1 MRSISIEMK
10 MLISIVLFTLFI
22 VGLERYQLSESIV
35 EQFTESTK
43 SKNKLLINTISP
55 VIALNLSLGLDNANQ
70 EYLDQIAKQN
80 SDLEYVQL
88 VDDKGKILYYH
99 SKNHQENP
107 SHNYDKKYAYSKNI
121 LDPLTDEYF
130 GKVVLYFDDHEY
142 QKILHKNKETTLK
155 IFLIT
160 IVLLIGFIYMIKRE
174 FKHLK
179 ELSRNVLKYDPKLNN
194 FSLAHSNRSDEVGV
208 IHNAIVIM
216 VAKIHSYAMLLDEA
230 NQLLE
235 FKVQERTKE
244 LEDANIKLNELSIT
258 DPLTKLSNRR
268 HFDQSFKDIWNLAY
282 RKQLEVVLIMCDIDY
297 FKQVNDTY
305 GHVCGDMILK
315 EVGTI
320 LKKSLKRSTD
330 FIARYGGEEFVIVL
344 YDTNRDDAK
353 ELCMN
358 IKQNLKSTNDL
369 EFQGTKIKPVT
380 MSFGISSKIPNEN
393 YYYEDLIKTADM
405 ALYKAKED
413 GRDCI
418 VIL

>member
-1 MRSISIEMK
+1 
-10 MLISIVLFTLFI
+10 MLIGVVLFTLFI
-22 VGLERYQLSESIV
+22 VGLERYQLSENIV
-35 EQFTESTK
+35 EQFIESEK
-43 SKNKLLINTISP
+43 SKNNLLINTISP
-55 VIALNLSLGLDNANQ
+55 IIALNISLGLGDANQ
-70 EYLDQIAKQN
+70 DYLGQIAKQN
-80 SDLEYVQL
+80 SDLEFIEL
-88 VDDKGKILYYH
+88 IDNKGSILYRYFKGNTNDK
-99 SKNHQENP
+99 SKKHP
-107 SHNYDKKYAYSKNI
+107 YSKNI
-121 LDPLTDEYF
+121 IDPVTAEYF
-130 GKVVLYFDDHEY
+130 GKVTLYFDNHDY
-142 QKILHKNKETTLK
+142 QMILQKNKEATIK
-155 IFLIT
+155 IFVVT
-160 IVLLIGFIYMIKRE
+160 FFLLMIFIYGIKRE
-174 FKHLK
+174 FKYLK
-179 ELSRNVLKYDPKLNN
+179 ELSRNVLKYDPKQNN
-194 FSLAHSNRSDEVGV
+194 FTLTHSHRTDEVGV
-208 IHNAIVIM
+208 IHNAIISM
-216 VAKIHSYAMLLDEA
+216 VEKIHSYASLLDEV
-230 NQLLE
+230 NQSLE
-235 FKVQERTKE
+235 SKVQERTKE
-244 LEDANIKLNELSIT
+244 LEEVNIKLNELSIT

-353 ELCMN
+353 ELCLS